1 VVDFIQLLNRL
12 SDYQVEYVLVGG
24 LAAATYGSSLV
35 TQDVD
40 VCVNLELANLIR
52 LKKAVIDLNPVHR
65 LTPNCLKFDPSES
78 ELSCVKNLYL
88 QTDLGALDC
97 LGQIK
102 GLGEFKDVEARA
114 ENIQLE
120 GLTVRILSLE
130 ALIEAKRAMGR
141 PKDQETVRQLKWI
154 QKSPPENR

>member
-1 VVDFIQLLNRL
+1 MVDFIQLLNRL

-65 LTPNCLKFDPSES
+65 LTPNRLKFDPSES

-88 QTDLGALDC
+88 KTDLGALDC

-102 GLGEFKDVEARA
+102 GLGEFQDVEARV

-130 ALIEAKRAMGR
+130 ALIEAKRAMDR

>member
-1 VVDFIQLLNRL
+1 MVDFIQLLNRL

-65 LTPNCLKFDPSES
+65 LTPNRLKFDPSES

-88 QTDLGALDC
+88 KIYCNAHDSS
-97 LGQIK
+97 IK
-102 GLGEFKDVEARA
+102 GEMRC
-114 ENIQLE
+114 
-120 GLTVRILSLE
+120 VRI
-130 ALIEAKRAMGR
+130 
-141 PKDQETVRQLKWI
+141 
-154 QKSPPENR
+154 